1 MPGSPDRGIDDEA
14 TGLPE
19 RSGVAIGVDLAGRTV
34 EQAVVNPDVMG
45 GLIEPVGRE
54 AVEAWLEPAGSWRF
68 TGTEVGVVDVVEDGG
83 SLAVILVAVVLALA
97 IIELMLARWF
107 ARGGLRTRRSDGL
120 TGANADAEIDRSR
133 RGGAAA

>member
-1 MPGSPDRGIDDEA
+1 M
-14 TGLPE
+14 
-19 RSGVAIGVDLAGRTV
+19 
-34 EQAVVNPDVMG
+34 
-45 GLIEPVGRE
+45 

-68 TGTEVGVVDVVEDGG
+68 TGAEVDAWSSVIEDRG

-97 IIELMLARWF
+97 IVELLLARWF
-107 ARGGLRTRRSDGL
+107 ARGGLRTRRSHGL